1 MMQTISLNGKW
12 ILEQS
17 GKKLCVPA
25 TVPGCVHLD
34 LLNAGKIPDPFYR
47 KNELDVQWI
56 PRETWIYRREF
67 IVSPSCLNA
76 DRVLLVCHGLQTFAT
91 IKLNG
96 RKIGSTNNAFRTW
109 EFDVKPFLRA
119 GLNRIE
125 VKFDSIIREVQK
137 EKSRY
142 GKIIPAWK
150 TSPLQEPDRNLVRH
164 PQYNFGWDWGPTLV
178 TCGIWRDIELI
189 AFDTGRIT
197 DVFIRQ
203 HHLSNKVRLEVTIQ
217 VECKA
222 GVEFFAKV
230 LVQYR
235 DRTVSSAEK
244 SFRGKQATLS
254 LEIENPHLW
263 WPNGMGEQALYE
275 VTVDLLD
282 RDDELLDTCTKRIGL
297 RTLELVR
304 KKDKWGESFYFSVNG
319 VPFFAKGA
327 NWIPADALVPRVS
340 VDRYRRLLESAVS
353 ANMNMLRVWGGG
365 IYEDDEFYNLCDEL
379 GICIWQDFMFACA
392 TYPTF
397 DKRFME
403 NVRQEAVDNIR
414 RLRHHPCL
422 ALWCGNNELE
432 QGLVGKK
439 WTARTMSWRDYSRL
453 FDKLLPSLV
462 RKLDPDRP
470 YWPGSPHSPYGKR
483 EDYNNPRWG
492 DAHLWEVWHGQKPL
506 QWYRTCFHR
515 FCSEFGFQSF
525 PEPKTVNSYI
535 TAGERNITNPVMEHH
550 QRHWRGNALIIQYM
564 LDWFRMPKNFE
575 SILWLSQILQ
585 SIGIKYGAEHWRRNM
600 PRCMGALYWQL
611 NDCWPV
617 ASWSSIDYYLRWKAL
632 HYTARRFFAP
642 VLISGTVENDK
653 IDLFVTNDKLQPFSG
668 RAECVITTVKGEVID
683 KYSYNVRI
691 PSRTSREIKR
701 IDVSHLTKKVGA
713 DNLLIWL
720 NLYENNKVVS
730 SNLVLFAKPK
740 QLELVSPGFIYTV
753 SKSKA
758 RGRTNP
764 GFIISI
770 KSKYPAL
777 WVWFELRNMDAQ
789 FSDNF
794 FHMMPGKTYRVEV
807 QPAEKVSIS
816 ELQGALKIR
825 SLIDTYK

>member
-1 MMQTISLNGKW
+1 
-12 ILEQS
+12 
-17 GKKLCVPA
+17 
-25 TVPGCVHLD
+25 
-34 LLNAGKIPDPFYR
+34 
-47 KNELDVQWI
+47 
-56 PRETWIYRREF
+56 
-67 IVSPSCLNA
+67 
-76 DRVLLVCHGLQTFAT
+76 
-91 IKLNG
+91 
-96 RKIGSTNNAFRTW
+96 
-109 EFDVKPFLRA
+109 
-119 GLNRIE
+119 
-125 VKFDSIIREVQK
+125 
-137 EKSRY
+137 
-142 GKIIPAWK
+142 
-150 TSPLQEPDRNLVRH
+150 
-164 PQYNFGWDWGPTLV
+164 
-178 TCGIWRDIELI
+178 
-189 AFDTGRIT
+189 
-197 DVFIRQ
+197 
-203 HHLSNKVRLEVTIQ
+203 VRLEVTIQ

-720 NLYENNKVVS
+720 SLYENNKVVS

-807 QPAEKVSIS
+807 QPAKKVSIS